1 MRLSHWL
8 GIGVLLALLAA
19 TPGPGEATDANRFES
34 LKRFSQVIELIEKS
48 YVEDIDRE
56 ELVTG
61 ALKGMLSDL
70 DPHSAYMAPDA
81 FEEMQMETSGE
92 FNGVGIQISMENGRL
107 TVVSP
112 IEDTP
117 AYEAGLQS
125 GDVIMEINGESTQDI
140 TMMEAVKKIR
150 GPKGSSVELTILHP
164 EADKPETIT
173 VKRDT
178 IPLESVKA
186 EPLGQGYLYLRV
198 TNFQEKTTDDLK
210 KALDEH
216 ADSLSG
222 AILDLRNNPGGL
234 LPQAVSVADL
244 FLDKGKIVYTEGK
257 VKNAQMDFSAEKQ
270 NSDIDVP
277 LIVLINSGSASGSE
291 IVAGALQDHNRAVL
305 LGERSFGKGSVQT
318 VIPLAD
324 GAGIK
329 LTTALYYTPDGRSI
343 QAEGIAPDIVV
354 PFVPPPE
361 TNGTARHIIRE
372 KDLTQHLERKD
383 QSEEQGV
390 ERSEKAKELLQKD
403 NQLRMALQL
412 VKSLPRL
419 QRIH

>member
-8 GIGVLLALLAA
+8 GIGVLLALLTA
-19 TPGPGEATDANRFES
+19 TPGPGQATDANRFES

-48 YVEDIDRE
+48 YVKDIKRN

-61 ALKGMLSDL
+61 ALKGMLGDL
-70 DPHSAYMAPDA
+70 DPHSAYMAPDD

-92 FNGVGIQISMENGRL
+92 FNGIGIQISMENGRL

-125 GDVIMEINGESTQDI
+125 GDVIMEINGEPTQDI
-140 TMMEAVKKIR
+140 TLMEAVKKIR

-164 EADKPETIT
+164 DADKPETIT

-178 IPLESVKA
+178 IPLESVKS
-186 EPLGQGYLYLRV
+186 EPLGQGYLYLRI
-198 TNFQEKTTDDLK
+198 TNFQEKTTADLK
-210 KALDEH
+210 QALKDH
-216 ADSLSG
+216 AESLSG

-257 VKNAQMDFSAEKQ
+257 VKNAQMEFSAQEQ
-270 NSDIDVP
+270 NSDIEVP
-277 LIVLINSGSASGSE
+277 LIVLINSGSASASE

-329 LTTALYYTPDGRSI
+329 LTTALYYTPNGRSI

-354 PFVPPPE
+354 PFVPAPE

-372 KDLTQHLERKD
+372 QDLTRHLERED
-383 QSEEQGV
+383 QPQDQGV
-390 ERSEKAKELLQKD
+390 ERSDKAKEMLQKD

>member
-8 GIGVLLALLAA
+8 GIGVLLALLTAA
-19 TPGPGEATDANRFES
+19 PGPGQATDANRFES

-48 YVEDIDRE
+48 YVKDINRD

-70 DPHSAYMAPDA
+70 DPHSAYMAPEA
-81 FEEMQMETSGE
+81 FKEMQMQTSGE
-92 FNGVGIQISMENGRL
+92 FNGIGIQISMENGRL

-140 TMMEAVKKIR
+140 TLMEAVKKIR
-150 GPKGSSVELTILHP
+150 GPKDSSVELTILHP
-164 EADKPETIT
+164 DADKPETIT

-178 IPLESVKA
+178 IPLESVKS

-198 TNFQEKTTDDLK
+198 TNFQEKTTADLK
-210 KALDEH
+210 QALDKH

-244 FLDKGKIVYTEGK
+244 FLDQGKIVYTEGK
-257 VKNAQMDFSAEKQ
+257 VKNAQMEFSAHKES
-270 NSDIDVP
+270 SDIEVP
-277 LIVLINSGSASGSE
+277 LIVLINSGSASASE

-354 PFVPPPE
+354 PFVPPQQ

-372 KDLTQHLERKD
+372 QDLTRHLENDEPSQD
-383 QSEEQGV
+383 QV
-390 ERSEKAKELLQKD
+390 ERSDKAKEMLQKD

>member
-390 ERSEKAKELLQKD
+390 ERSQKAKELLQKD